1 MSRAQR
7 ARSNRVTLTPI
18 FITGASS
25 GIGEALARHYAAP
38 EVVLGLAARR
48 KEPLDALAARLP
60 GECAVYPLDVADTAA
75 LEAAARDFTARFG
88 VPKLVIA
95 NAGVSVGTH
104 GEVAADIVKLKRLL
118 DVNTSGLAA
127 TLAAF
132 APAMRAARSGTLCG
146 ITSVAGVRGI
156 PGAGAYSASK
166 AAAATWLEALRVELR
181 GSGVSVVTICPGYVD
196 TPMTRVNRYR
206 MPFLLPAPEAARRM
220 ARAIE
225 ARRRFAVIPWQ
236 MAIVGRILRL
246 LPAPL
251 YDRLA
256 ARAGRKPRDLAI

>member
-1 MSRAQR
+1 M
-7 ARSNRVTLTPI
+7 TPV

-25 GIGEALARHYAAP
+25 GIGAALARHYADAS
-38 EVVLGLAARR
+38 VALGLAARGR
-48 KEPLDALAARLP
+48 DALEALAAALP
-60 GECAVYPLDVADTAA
+60 GDCAVYPLDVSDMAA
-75 LEAAARDFTARFG
+75 VDRAAQDFMARFG
-88 VPKLVIA
+88 APQLVIA

-104 GEVAADIVKLKRLL
+104 GDDPKDIVKLRRLL
-118 DVNTSGLAA
+118 EVNVTGLAA

-146 ITSVAGVRGI
+146 ITSVAGLRGI

-166 AAAATWLEALRVELR
+166 AAAATWLESLRVELR

-206 MPFLLPAPEAARRM
+206 MPFLLTAPEAARRM
-220 ARAIE
+220 ARAI
-225 ARRRFAVIPWQ
+225 ASRRRVAVIPWQ
-236 MAIVGRILRL
+236 MAIVARILRL

-251 YDRLA
+251 YDRLF
-256 ARAGRKPRDLAI
+256 ARAGRKRRDLAI

>member
-1 MSRAQR
+1 VA
-7 ARSNRVTLTPI
+7 
-18 FITGASS
+18 
-25 GIGEALARHYAAP
+25 
-38 EVVLGLAARR
+38 LGLAARR
-48 KEPLDALAARLP
+48 KDVLDALAASLP

-75 LEAAARDFTARFG
+75 LERAARDFIARFG

-104 GEVAADIVKLKRLL
+104 GDDLGEIAKLRRLL
-118 DVNTSGLAA
+118 DVNASGLAA

-146 ITSVAGVRGI
+146 ITSVAGFRGI

-206 MPFLLPAPEAARRM
+206 MPFLLQADEAARRM

-225 ARRRFAVIPWQ
+225 GRRRFAVIPWQ
-236 MAIVGRILRL
+236 MAFVGRILRA

-251 YDRLA
+251 YDQLV
-256 ARAGRKPRDLAI
+256 ARARRKPRDLAI